1 MKFTDYFRLKAIARF
16 IRKNFS
22 THEVVR
28 QPITLESAALIGII
42 FNASHYEEML
52 AAIEYSKKLDGF
64 KKNIKLMGFVNE
76 KKATSS
82 FPFPFFTKSD
92 LNWLKRPNCS
102 QVDTFI
108 NVEFDILIN
117 LSTEVLPPLEF
128 IAGASK
134 AKFRIGLYTQTKL
147 PHYDFLIQINE
158 NPSVEKLISN
168 IENYLK

>member
-1 MKFTDYFRLKAIARF
+1 MKFTDYFKLRVISRF
-16 IRKNFS
+16 IRKNFPE
-22 THEVVR
+22 HRVIR
-28 QPITLESAALIGII
+28 QPIALQNATLIGII
-42 FNASHYEEML
+42 FNASHYEEMM
-52 AAIEYSKKLDGF
+52 AAIEYSKNLGVF
-64 KKNIKLMGFVNE
+64 KKNIKLMGFVND

-92 LNWLKRPNCS
+92 LNWLKRPKCS

-108 NVEFDILIN
+108 DIEFDVLIN
-117 LSTEVLPPLEF
+117 LSTEVIPPLEF

-134 AKFRIGLYTQTKL
+134 AKFRIGLYTKTKL
-147 PHYDFLIQINE
+147 QHYDFLIQINE